1 MTSLQGFRDLFP
13 AARLAPGEEADVSQ
27 VVLMFTDLKGSTALY
42 ERVGDGAAYRMV
54 RRHFTLP
61 AAAVRAHDGTL
72 VKTISDAIMA
82 AFTRPEDA
90 VALAA
95 RRAVGESADDLAIKI
110 GIHAGPCMA
119 VTMND
124 RLDYFDG
131 TVNLAARLQ
140 GESVGGDIVLSE
152 TVAGAG
158 GVASLLAGLEITR
171 GSAQLRGF
179 DAPVGL
185 VRLHPLP
192 KS

>member
-1 MTSLQGFRDLFP
+1 MQGFRDLFP

-90 VALAA
+90 VAVALAA

-110 GIHAGPCMA
+110 GIHAGPYMA